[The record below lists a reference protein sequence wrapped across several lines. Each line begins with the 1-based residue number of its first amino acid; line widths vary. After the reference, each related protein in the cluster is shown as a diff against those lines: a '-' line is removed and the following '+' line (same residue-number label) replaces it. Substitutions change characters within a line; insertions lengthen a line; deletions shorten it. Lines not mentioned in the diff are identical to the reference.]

1 MPELPE
7 VETVR
12 RTLDS
17 WIKGRTIRDVRI
29 FYDGLLRDIDVPSF
43 KSTLIGETSDG
54 VGRYGKYLFFRYDGI
69 TLIVHLRME
78 GKFYIKPEHEPK
90 EKHEHVFFVFEDGMS
105 LRYHDVRKF
114 GTMEIVPHGKEM
126 QGKGIDK
133 LGPEANSDAFT
144 RDYLLS
150 KLKVTRRAVKTT
162 LLDQK
167 VVAGLG
173 NIYVDETLFRA
184 GIDPRSRACDLN
196 EQDAKKIVASA
207 KNVICKAIKLGGTT
221 IRSYTSS
228 LGVSGRF
235 QNDLMVHMREGELCK
250 ACGETIIKIKVGGRG
265 TYLCPVCQMY
275 KT

>member
-17 WIKGRTIRDVRI
+17 WIEGRTIRDVRL
-29 FYDGLLRDIDVPSF
+29 FYDGLLRNTDRPSF
-43 KSTLIGETSDG
+43 KRALIGKTADG
-54 VGRYGKYLFFRYDGI
+54 VGRYGKYLFFRFDGI

-78 GKFYIKPEHEPK
+78 GKFYIKPGNDPK
-90 EKHEHVFFVFEDGMS
+90 DKHEHVIFVFEDRVS

-114 GTMEIVPHGKEM
+114 GTMEIVPRDKEM
-126 QGKGIDK
+126 RGEGIDK
-133 LGPEANSDAFT
+133 LGPEANSDGFT
-144 RDYLLS
+144 HDYLLG
-150 KLKVTRRAVKTT
+150 KLKTTRRVIKTT
-162 LLDQK
+162 LLDQT

-196 EQDAKKIVASA
+196 EDDAKKIVASA
-207 KNVICKAIKLGGTT
+207 KDVLKKAIELGGTT

-228 LGVSGRF
+228 LGVTGRF
-235 QNDLMVHMREGELCK
+235 QNDLMVHMREGESCK
-250 ACGETIIKIKVGGRG
+250 ICGETIIKTKVGGRG
-265 TYLCPVCQMY
+265 TYLCPVCQTH